1 MSEGPN
7 IGFQF
12 PHFRGL
18 DTKQASEQ
26 AQPTQ
31 FRAQGLLSTMSFNEN
46 QCNCLITENAPPKPT
61 LTFHRYIVHSTFRYL
76 PTISTSHLRSPQTVP
91 GVGAV
96 VHPAV
101 NICIL
106 K

>member
-46 QCNCLITENAPPKPT
+46 QCNCLITENVPPKPT
-61 LTFHRYIVHSTFRYL
+61 LTFPRYIVHSDIYPRYL
-76 PTISTSHLRSPQTVP
+76 RHTYDLRRLSPELVLSSTPLSTSVS
-91 GVGAV
+91 
-96 VHPAV
+96 
-101 NICIL
+101 
-106 K
+106 

>member
-26 AQPTQ
+26 AGGPTHSV
-31 FRAQGLLSTMSFNEN
+31 QGPGPSLNNE
-46 QCNCLITENAPPKPT
+46 
-61 LTFHRYIVHSTFRYL
+61 F
-76 PTISTSHLRSPQTVP
+76 
-91 GVGAV
+91 
-96 VHPAV
+96 
-101 NICIL
+101 
-106 K
+106 